1 LKQKHYF
8 KNKGKKNFLQESAMF
23 STLQS
28 PARLAL
34 VLVIACPVY
43 GLLLL
48 GLWWGLARQTR
59 TPRPASHLLALALW
73 LIFSPFLLYGLQFVL
88 PDLMVYFLY
97 LLLGMIFVHLYS
109 RYFVEKNDFVP
120 EKSVAQAL
128 IAGVLPLCTLTILP
142 FAISNILL
150 TFSPMDFTP
159 VLILSYGGAVVW
171 PILNITV
178 LWVYG
183 KRKQRDMVPFW
194 SRRKEKG

>member
-1 LKQKHYF
+1 
-8 KNKGKKNFLQESAMF
+8 MF

-28 PARLAL
+28 PARIAL

-48 GLWWGLARQTR
+48 GLWWGLARRTR

-88 PDLMVYFLY
+88 PDRIMYFLF
-97 LLLGMIFVHLYS
+97 LLLVMIFVHLYS
-109 RYFVEKNDFVP
+109 RYFVEKNDFIP
-120 EKSVAQAL
+120 EQSVAQFL
-128 IAGVLPLCTLTILP
+128 ISGVLLLCFLTLLP
-142 FAISNILL
+142 SAISNILL
-150 TFSPMDFTP
+150 SFFRLDFTP

-183 KRKQRDMVPFW
+183 KRKQRDMVPFR
-194 SRRKEKG
+194 SRPKEKG

>member
-1 LKQKHYF
+1 
-8 KNKGKKNFLQESAMF
+8 M
-23 STLQS
+23 
-28 PARLAL
+28 
-34 VLVIACPVY
+34 IACPVY

-48 GLWWGLARQTR
+48 GLWRITARCTR

-109 RYFVEKNDFVP
+109 RYFVEKNDFIP
-120 EKSVAQAL
+120 EQSVAQFL
-128 IAGVLPLCTLTILP
+128 ISGVLLLCTLTLLP
-142 FAISNILL
+142 SAISNILL
-150 TFSPMDFTP
+150 SFFRLDFVP
-159 VLILSYGGAVVW
+159 VLILSYSGSVVW
-171 PILNITV
+171 PILNITM

-194 SRRKEKG
+194 SRPKEKG